1 MKKRWWA
8 GEKTR
13 TGYCPCVWPKRWVQ
27 RKKRYCSRL
36 LPTSRE
42 DLEFFY
48 AHIGEAKAH
57 GEPVFDM
64 VREYTT
70 TDECQQKIR
79 DNLKTWCDK
88 FQAAQEGGY
97 RVSMGVDAGVRVDL

>member
-1 MKKRWWA
+1 
-8 GEKTR
+8 
-13 TGYCPCVWPKRWVQ
+13 
-27 RKKRYCSRL
+27 
-36 LPTSRE
+36 
-42 DLEFFY
+42 
-48 AHIGEAKAH
+48 
-57 GEPVFDM
+57 M

-79 DNLKTWCDK
+79 DKLKTWCDK